1 MRYIIQLKERLR
13 EFLDSDKGS
22 AKATKIIL
30 AVLAVVGVLAI
41 AAIAPNIFQIFGR
54 YKKSRRY
61 SDKQLRNAFYT
72 LKRRNFIEVIKEKDE
87 KIIVRLTKKGKQYVR
102 EFSIDNLSI
111 LKPKKWDKK
120 WRMVIFDIP
129 NKFNMAR
136 LALRN
141 KIKELGFYKLQKSV
155 WIYPYPCEDEILFVA
170 NFFNVESFIE
180 ILTVESLLRED
191 KIKKIFHI

>member
-1 MRYIIQLKERLR
+1 MIQLKERLR

-41 AAIAPNIFQIFGR
+41 ATMAPNIFQIFGR

-72 LKRRNFIEVIKEKDE
+72 LKRRNFIEVLKEKDE

-120 WRMVIFDIP
+120 WRIVIFDIP

-155 WIYPYPCEDEILFVA
+155 WIYPYPCEDEILFIA